1 MPDAAV
7 NPILVVDDNEAERY
21 YVSRV
26 LTRAGFEVQEAENGL
41 DALHLAESGQP
52 ALITLDIRLPDVSGL
67 EICRRLKQNPVT
79 RDIPVLHISAS
90 FTSPDNKAEGLD
102 GGADGYLTHPV
113 DATELVATVRAL
125 LRSRQAEVLVRA
137 AAREWT
143 TTFDLIGDAVCLTGP
158 DGSVVRCNAA
168 FSRLVGRP
176 FTDIIGRPLTEVV
189 PPLGPRA
196 ADGPG
201 SPATVRLGD
210 RHFRV
215 SVDAGPPDLESG
227 SRAWVLGDITARQ
240 QQEDALRRSEEEA
253 QARLREIEAVYSSA
267 PVGLCVLDRDLR
279 YVRINA
285 RLAEMIGRPAEACLA
300 RTVAETTPALAERLE
315 PRFRELLDT
324 GMPVYNLEVRGTT
337 DAQPGVER
345 VWVATW
351 LPLRDADGRVAGIN
365 VAAEEV
371 TETRRLQEKLM
382 EAHRLE
388 AVGRLAGGVAH
399 ETNNQMT
406 VVLGCAGFVLRHPTL
421 PGSLRSDVEQI
432 RQAAERTAM
441 ITAQLLAYGRRQH
454 LQPEVVDLD
463 TIIER
468 LRSFLMRALGD
479 RSTLQVL
486 RGSMGRRVKADVG
499 QIEQMLL
506 NLTLNARDAMAEPG
520 TLTIRT
526 AVVTVPPGTS
536 LPTQDDELRPG
547 EYVSLV
553 VADTGHGMTP
563 STLRRAF
570 EPFFTTKGPGK
581 GTGLGLSMVY
591 GLVKQSGGYIRAES
605 EPGRGTRIEIF
616 LPTVDSPTPAV
627 TLPPTGAA
635 NGGSAHVL
643 VVEDD
648 PLVRSVVARELASH
662 GYRVAEAPNGHAA
675 LERLSQSSDQFD
687 LLITDLAMP
696 QMDGRE
702 LAERVAEIRPDLPV
716 LFISGHPD
724 EAARRALVEA
734 DRPYLQKPFT
744 AEELLGRLEEML
756 RRVR

>member
-1 MPDAAV
+1 MSDVAV
-7 NPILVVDDNEAERY
+7 PILVVDDNEVERY
-21 YVSRV
+21 YLARV
-26 LTRAGFEVQEAENGL
+26 LTKAGFEVQQVGTGL
-41 DALHLAESGQP
+41 AALDLAESGLP
-52 ALITLDIRLPDVSGL
+52 ALITLDVRLPDVSGL
-67 EICRRLKQNPVT
+67 EVCRRLKQNPVT

-113 DATELVATVRAL
+113 NATELVATVRAL
-125 LRSRQAEVLVRA
+125 LRSREAEVVVRA
-137 AAREWT
+137 AARDWT
-143 TTFDLIGDAVCLTGP
+143 TTFDRIGDAVCLTGP
-158 DGSVVRCNAA
+158 DGRVVRCNAA
-168 FSRLVGRP
+168 FANLVGRRYA
-176 FTDIIGRPLTEVV
+176 DIIGRPLAEVI
-189 PPLGPRA
+189 PSIEAAA
-196 ADGPG
+196 ADGG
-201 SPATVRLGD
+201 ASPSAVRLGD

-215 SVDAGPPDLESG
+215 SVDAGPPDLEFG

-240 QQEDALRRSEEEA
+240 QNEEALRRSEEEA
-253 QARLREIEAVYSSA
+253 RSRLSEIEAVYSSA

-279 YVRINA
+279 YVRLNA
-285 RLAEMIGRPAEACLA
+285 RMAEMIGRPVEACLG
-300 RTVAETTPALAERLE
+300 RTVAETSPTLAETLV
-315 PRFRELLDT
+315 PKFQELLAT
-324 GMPVYNLEVRGTT
+324 GVPVYNLEIKGTT
-337 DAQPGVER
+337 DAQPGIER

-351 LPLRDADGRVAGIN
+351 LPLLDSEGKVSGIN

-421 PGSLRSDVEQI
+421 PGSVRSDIEQI
-432 RQAAERTAM
+432 RQAAERTAR

-463 TIIER
+463 TVTDR
-468 LRSFLMRALGD
+468 LRPFLMRALGE
-479 RSTLQVL
+479 RSTLHTL
-486 RGSMGRRVKADVG
+486 PGSMGRRVKADVS
-499 QIEQMLL
+499 QVEQMLL
-506 NLTLNARDAMAEPG
+506 NLTLNARDAMTEAG

-526 AVVTVPPGTS
+526 AVVTVLPGTS
-536 LPTQDDELRPG
+536 LPTQDEEARPG

-563 STLRRAF
+563 STLSRAF
-570 EPFFTTKGPGK
+570 EPFFTTKGPGR

-605 EPGRGTRIEIF
+605 EPGRGTRIEIL
-616 LPTVDSPTPAV
+616 LPTVDESAPAV
-627 TLPPTGAA
+627 TAPAPGAPGAA
-635 NGGSAHVL
+635 SAYVL

-648 PLVRSVVARELASH
+648 PLVRSVVARELTSQ
-662 GYRVAEAPNGHAA
+662 GYRVAEAPDGQVA
-675 LERLSQSSDQFD
+675 LERLSQGGEPFD

-696 QMDGRE
+696 KMDGRE
-702 LAERVAEIRPDLPV
+702 LAERVATLRPELPV

-724 EAARRALVEA
+724 EATRRALVEA
-734 DRPYLQKPFT
+734 GRPCLQKPFT
-744 AEELLGRLEEML
+744 AEELMARLEEML
-756 RRVR
+756 RRIR